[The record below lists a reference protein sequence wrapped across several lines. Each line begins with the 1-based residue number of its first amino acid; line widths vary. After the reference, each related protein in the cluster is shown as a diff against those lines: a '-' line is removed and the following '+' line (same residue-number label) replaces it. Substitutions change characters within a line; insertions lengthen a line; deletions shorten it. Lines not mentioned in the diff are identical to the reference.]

1 MKILPTNMSSFV
13 SRMYDSQVK
22 IFFLVAFFL
31 HAHVQMK
38 KQFLFLFFFLK
49 LAFNLLLITYWSI
62 MFLKSN
68 YSSDSFK
75 NLFPSDM
82 PFDLLYY
89 L

>member
-38 KQFLFLFFFLK
+38 KQFHFLFFFFK
-49 LAFNLLLITYWSI
+49 ASFQLATYYILVYHVPKIQLLL
-62 MFLKSN
+62 
-68 YSSDSFK
+68 
-75 NLFPSDM
+75 
-82 PFDLLYY
+82 
-89 L
+89 